1 MLEIVIRLIYNFW
14 HHFRAFSFRQFTK
27 QDAFVGFHEDSVPA
41 VVLQVCS
48 ELLDDGSKLSE
59 EERESW
65 EEKVITVP
73 FSIAGLRGLI
83 FESALYM
90 TTPVS
95 TKKI

>member
-1 MLEIVIRLIYNFW
+1 MLEIVMRLIYNFW

-65 EEKVITVP
+65 EEKV
-73 FSIAGLRGLI
+73 SIAGLRGLI

-90 TTPVS
+90 TTPVL
-95 TKKI
+95 TKKNLK